1 MHHALPMN
9 SNLDRL
15 NFMKKIL
22 IVGRPNVGK
31 SSLINRLLGLKI
43 AITARE
49 EGVTR
54 DIRYFDQEWNG
65 KLFKICDSGGLVF
78 SKQTSNPYQ
87 NKINE
92 QIEYEL
98 NNAYKILFMV
108 DFSYPEHP
116 EDQRINQWLKN
127 YRKKVILLINKVDNY
142 ERQSEISAFYSYG
155 IEHVYPISA
164 IQGNGIGDVLDHI
177 TENLTTEKKESE
189 DEKIQI
195 ALIGKPNTGKS
206 SLYNAIFNQKK
217 ALVDSKM
224 GTTRDINQSSIKINN
239 NILSFMDTAGLRKRK
254 KITDT
259 IEYFSTIRTEK
270 AIEKANVIVFMVDAE
285 ELLTDQDKKIL
296 NHIFLKNKNCIV
308 FVNKWDLTIRS
319 DQARKDIIAMLRHQ
333 VPTLQHYPIIMG
345 SAKEKHNIQPL
356 LETALTVFKAS
367 RYRIPTGELNQFLER
382 FFEINHPPSKKGK
395 QFKIYYATQVSTT
408 PPHFIFKVNDSNLLT
423 KPFLRNFEREFRTFF
438 PKSEGVGLNFQF
450 KSKKHV

>member
-1 MHHALPMN
+1 MHHALPMT

-155 IEHVYPISA
+155 IEYVYPISA

-189 DEKIQI
+189 DENIQI

-206 SLYNAIFNQKK
+206 SLYNAIFNQK
-217 ALVDSKM
+217 
-224 GTTRDINQSSIKINN
+224 
-239 NILSFMDTAGLRKRK
+239 
-254 KITDT
+254 
-259 IEYFSTIRTEK
+259 ST
-270 AIEKANVIVFMVDAE
+270 
-285 ELLTDQDKKIL
+285 
-296 NHIFLKNKNCIV
+296 
-308 FVNKWDLTIRS
+308 
-319 DQARKDIIAMLRHQ
+319 
-333 VPTLQHYPIIMG
+333 G
-345 SAKEKHNIQPL
+345 
-356 LETALTVFKAS
+356 
-367 RYRIPTGELNQFLER
+367 
-382 FFEINHPPSKKGK
+382 
-395 QFKIYYATQVSTT
+395 
-408 PPHFIFKVNDSNLLT
+408 
-423 KPFLRNFEREFRTFF
+423 
-438 PKSEGVGLNFQF
+438 
-450 KSKKHV
+450 

>member
-1 MHHALPMN
+1 
-9 SNLDRL
+9 
-15 NFMKKIL
+15 
-22 IVGRPNVGK
+22 
-31 SSLINRLLGLKI
+31 
-43 AITARE
+43 
-49 EGVTR
+49 
-54 DIRYFDQEWNG
+54 
-65 KLFKICDSGGLVF
+65 
-78 SKQTSNPYQ
+78 
-87 NKINE
+87 
-92 QIEYEL
+92 
-98 NNAYKILFMV
+98 MV